1 VRILYITRSDS
12 AHDQRFLKALA
23 ESKHDIYALR
33 ISHQGKDP
41 VTPEGVKEVPW
52 SKPTS
57 KLTVLNIPVLVGRLK
72 KIIDTVKPD
81 LIHAGPIQDGAFLA
95 AKTGFSPLMSM
106 SWGFDL
112 LKDAERNAWMRRLT
126 KYALKHSQIL
136 FVDCQTVAKK
146 AQSLG
151 YGSGQLFQMPWGV
164 DVNWFSPA
172 QAKEPG
178 RKLRESLGWQDK
190 FVLLGLRAWEPNY
203 GVNVLAKA
211 FVRAAQAEPKLRLIL
226 LNQGSQE
233 KEIRSI
239 LAEGKISSLVYFGG
253 RVQRE
258 DLPKFNGAA
267 DLYISPSHVDGSS
280 VSLLEAMACGTPCL
294 VSDIPSNLEWIE
306 QGVNGLVFQ
315 DGSVESLV
323 SAIIGAVQS
332 SKLQDFAE
340 KSHNL
345 IIQKADWDKNFAKL
359 LQTYEAIP
367 KNLRE
372 NYEK

>member
-1 VRILYITRSDS
+1 MRILYITRSDS
-12 AHDQRFLKALA
+12 AHDQRFLNALGNSQH
-23 ESKHDIYALR
+23 EIFALR
-33 ISHQGKDP
+33 INRQGKDP

-57 KLTVLNIPVLVGRLK
+57 KLTPLNIPVLVGRLK
-72 KIIDTVKPD
+72 KIIDTVKPN
-81 LIHAGPIQDGAFLA
+81 LIHASPIQDGAFLV
-95 AKTGFSPLMSM
+95 AKAGFSPLMSM

-112 LKDAERNAWMRRLT
+112 LKDAECNSWMRWLT

-136 FVDCQTVAKK
+136 FVDCQTVARK

-178 RKLRESLGWQDK
+178 SKLRESLGWQDK

-203 GVNVLAKA
+203 GMDVLANA
-211 FVRAAQAEPKLRLIL
+211 FVRAAKVEPRLRLIL

-239 LAEGKISSLVYFGG
+239 LAEGKVSSLVYFGG
-253 RVQRE
+253 RVQLE

-294 VSDIPSNLEWIE
+294 VSDIPSNQEWIKD
-306 QGVNGLVFQ
+306 GVNGLVFQ
-315 DGSVESLV
+315 DGSVESLA
-323 SAIIGAVQS
+323 SAILGAVQS
-332 SKLQDFAE
+332 SNLQDFAE

-345 IIQKADWDKNFAKL
+345 IIQKANWEKNFAKL
-359 LQTYEAIP
+359 LETYEAIP